1 MKRLL
6 VIAFIFLA
14 GKVVAQDVEVL
25 LKEASNLERSL
36 KDEQALD
43 KYKSVLLTDPSNL
56 QSLVRASEISS
67 SVGGRQVDK
76 KARQEYYERAREYAD
91 KAVALNANSADAN
104 YVRAVAASKLSEVE
118 TENKKLANDIKE
130 VKLYADKALAIDPN
144 HGKANY
150 VLGKFNFDMATFPW
164 AKKAALKVLFGG
176 IPDASLENAFKYME
190 KCKVLEP
197 YYVLNFL
204 DLAKAYKYDNQ
215 PSKAIP
221 VLNQMVKL
229 PTRTPD
235 DVAIKAE
242 GKKMLSE
249 MQ

>member
-6 VIAFIFLA
+6 VIAVLFISSRA
-14 GKVVAQDVEVL
+14 PGQDVNVL

-43 KYKSVLLTDPSNL
+43 KYKSVLSSDPANL
-56 QSLVRASEISS
+56 HSLIRSSEISS
-67 SVGGRQVDK
+67 AIGTRQVDK
-76 KARQEYYERAREYAD
+76 KAKQDFFERARDLAD
-91 KAVALNANSADAN
+91 KALAINPNSADAN
-104 YVRAVAASKLSEVE
+104 YVRAVAAVKLAEVE
-118 TENKKLANDIKE
+118 PENKQLVVHIKDIKTY
-130 VKLYADKALAIDPN
+130 VDKALAIDPN

-150 VLGKFNFDMATFPW
+150 VLGKWNFDMATFSW
-164 AKKAALKVLFGG
+164 AKKAAIKVLFGA
-176 IPDASLENAFKYME
+176 IPDASLENAYKYME

-221 VLNQMVKL
+221 VLNQLVKL
-229 PTRTPD
+229 PTRTPG
-235 DVAIKAE
+235 DVTLKAE
-242 GKKMLSE
+242 GKKLLSE